1 MRSYARLT
9 PEERKHRWR
18 ALALGSTIA
27 GVLVAVLAVI
37 FLGMPASAIIVALMV
52 VGVADTWY
60 LDWRLRRTGSLF
72 KIRTR

>member
-1 MRSYARLT
+1 
-9 PEERKHRWR
+9 
-18 ALALGSTIA
+18 
-27 GVLVAVLAVI
+27 LAVI